1 MKETLSALG
10 VGRDFQIEDAVGAVV
25 VPVVVPLTMTVT
37 PAIASPDTD
46 FTLPVMS
53 RCGAA
58 ACAWTPAERRSVSAR
73 LRSIRRTC
81 WVKFLCI
88 G

>member
-1 MKETLSALG
+1 MKETLSALASAG
-10 VGRDFQIEDAVGAVV
+10 IFRLKTPLAPVV